1 MALTDLQ
8 RRIMQRLSMNRSQ
21 SSYLAGGLILNLD
34 WPRRSDDIDIFHD
47 TDEEVSEAAEKDIA
61 DLEKEGFGVTVDVR
75 AYGTYEATVS
85 DNSSSTVIQW
95 MSDTR
100 IRFFPL
106 VKDEQWGLR
115 LHQADL
121 AVNKVLAAAS
131 RRKARDFAD
140 IVAISANM
148 CPIGPLVMAAAGKP
162 PAYSP
167 QKIIEQIRWHAQG
180 ISDDE
185 YSAVKGL
192 PTAWTP
198 HFIRAEVT
206 RQMELAETYIMSA
219 PVAVVGVLSVNAD
232 GTPIEVTSET
242 IKTTILRKA
251 TEEPD
256 VMPMPAE
263 FSTTPWSG
271 R

>member
-8 RRIMQRLSMNRSQ
+8 RRIMQRLAKNRSET
-21 SSYLAGGLILNLD
+21 SYLAGGLVLNLN

-47 TDEEVSEAAEKDIA
+47 TDEEVADVAEKDIA
-61 DLEKEGFGVTVDVR
+61 DLRNDGFCVTIDVR

-85 DNSSSTVIQW
+85 DDSSSTVIQW

-100 IRFFPL
+100 MRFFPL
-106 VKDEQWGLR
+106 VSDEQWGLR

-121 AVNKVLAAAS
+121 AVNKILAASS

-148 CPIGPLVMAAAGKP
+148 CPIGPLIMAAAGKP

-167 QKIIEQIRWHAQG
+167 QKIVEQIRWHAQG
-180 ISDDE
+180 IPDDE
-185 YSAVKGL
+185 YAAVKGL
-192 PTAWTP
+192 PADWTP
-198 HFIRAEVT
+198 QFIRTDVT
-206 RQMELAETYIMSA
+206 REMDLAESYVMKA
-219 PVAVVGVLSVNAD
+219 PIEVIGLLAVNA
-232 GTPIEVTSET
+232 GGMPIEVTAES
-242 IKTTILRKA
+242 IKTASLRKA

-256 VMPMPAE
+256 VMPVPAE
-263 FSTTPWSG
+263 LPSDSWS

>member
-8 RRIMQRLSMNRSQ
+8 KKIMQRLARNRSE
-21 SSYLAGGLILNLD
+21 SSYLAGGLILNLN

-61 DLEKEGFGVTVDVR
+61 DLEEDGFRVIVDVKT
-75 AYGTYEATVS
+75 YGTYEATVA
-85 DNSSSTVIQW
+85 DPSSSTVIQW

-106 VKDEQWGLR
+106 VEDEQWGLR

-121 AVNKVLAAAS
+121 AVNKILAASS

-148 CPIGPLVMAAAGKP
+148 CPLGPLIMAAAGKP

-167 QKIIEQIRWHAQG
+167 QKIIEQIRWHAQT
-180 ISDDE
+180 IPDE
-185 YSAVKGL
+185 EYAAIKGL
-192 PTAWTP
+192 PAEWTP
-198 HFIRAEVT
+198 TFIRAEVT
-206 RQMELAETYIMSA
+206 RQTDLAESYIMSA
-219 PVAVVGVLSVNAD
+219 PVDVVGVLSVDAN
-232 GTPIEVTSET
+232 GTPIEVTNET
-242 IKTTILRKA
+242 IKAAVLRKA
-251 TEEPD
+251 TEEPEI
-256 VMPMPAE
+256 MPVPVE
-263 FSTTPWSG
+263 FGATPWTP
-271 R
+271 

>member
-61 DLEKEGFGVTVDVR
+61 DLEKECFGVTVDVR

-121 AVNKVLAAAS
+121 AVNKVLAASS

-242 IKTTILRKA
+242 IKTAILRKA

>member
-8 RRIMQRLSMNRSQ
+8 KKIMQRLSKNRSE
-21 SSYLAGGLILNLD
+21 SSYLAGGLILNLN

-61 DLEKEGFGVTVDVR
+61 DLEKEGFRVTMDVK

-85 DNSSSTVIQW
+85 DKSSSTVIQW

-121 AVNKVLAAAS
+121 AVNKILAGSS

-148 CPIGPLVMAAAGKP
+148 CSLGPLIMAAAGKP
-162 PAYSP
+162 PSYSP
-167 QKIIEQIRWHAQG
+167 QKIIEQIRWHAQT
-180 ISDDE
+180 IPDDE
-185 YSAVKGL
+185 YAAIKGL
-192 PTAWTP
+192 PADWTP
-198 HFIRAEVT
+198 EFIRAEVT
-206 RQMELAETYIMSA
+206 KQTDLAETYIMSA
-219 PVAVVGVLSVNAD
+219 PVEVVGVLSVDAD
-232 GTPIEVTSET
+232 GTPIEVTNET
-242 IKTTILRKA
+242 IKAAVLRKA

-256 VMPMPAE
+256 VMPVPVE
-263 FSTTPWSG
+263 FGATPWTP
-271 R
+271 

>member
-1 MALTDLQ
+1 VALTDLQ
-8 RRIMQRLSMNRSQ
+8 RRIMQRLSLNRSQ
-21 SSYLAGGLILNLD
+21 CSCLAGGLILNLN
-34 WPRRSDDIDIFHD
+34 WPRRSDDIDIVRD
-47 TDEEVSEAAEKDIA
+47 TDEEVSEVAEKDIA
-61 DLEKEGFGVTVDVR
+61 DLEKDGLQVTVDVR

-121 AVNKVLAAAS
+121 AINKVLAASS

-148 CPIGPLVMAAAGKP
+148 CPMGPLVMAAAGKP

-167 QKIIEQIRWHAQG
+167 QKIIDQIRWHSQT
-180 ISDDE
+180 IPEDE
-185 YSAVKGL
+185 YAAVKGL
-192 PTAWTP
+192 PADWTP
-198 HFIRAEVT
+198 QFIRAEVT
-206 RQMELAETYIMSA
+206 KQTDLAESYIMRA
-219 PVAVVGVLSVNAD
+219 PVEIVGVLSVDAD
-232 GTPIEVTSET
+232 GTPIEVTTET
-242 IKTTILRKA
+242 IKAAVLQFGSKLTMPSRNPLRDAK
-251 TEEPD
+251 
-256 VMPMPAE
+256 
-263 FSTTPWSG
+263 G
-271 R
+271 QL